1 MDFPFAAFVRNMMKN
16 GSGILFVHV
25 HVHGGRRSRVGS
37 SFGGA
42 FMPFIGVAYAR
53 IEQFLIFPFKET
65 TQPASLVVY
74 RMRSNGA
81 HTLHSEKSKHY
92 TLYLHRAESMIRK

>member
-1 MDFPFAAFVRNMMKN
+1 MDFPFSAFVGNMMKI

-25 HVHGGRRSRVGS
+25 HGGRRSRGGS

-53 IEQFLIFPFKET
+53 IEQFLIFPFK
-65 TQPASLVVY
+65 
-74 RMRSNGA
+74 RR
-81 HTLHSEKSKHY
+81 HR
-92 TLYLHRAESMIRK
+92 LHRYNK